1 LIAKRIAAILAVW
14 MACGLALASAG
25 ARTNHGTWTV
35 ESVLAR
41 LDEASKI
48 FRSLSADV
56 ERTKVTVVVND
67 QSTETG
73 TIVVRGDKML
83 LDMKAPDK
91 RTILRAGDMVYVYT
105 PGLNRVEEY
114 NLGKNRT
121 LADQY
126 LQLGFGMS
134 GNELRKSYLVT
145 VVGET
150 TVGDKKTVE
159 VELTPK
165 SEQVRQQFS
174 KIEIW
179 FDEANWLPAQ
189 QRFDE
194 TGSGDYVV
202 IHYTNVALNPAVSD
216 SQFKPRWPKGT
227 ERVKPQQLNGSM

>member
-1 LIAKRIAAILAVW
+1 
-14 MACGLALASAG
+14 MACGLALESAG
-25 ARTNHGTWTV
+25 ARTNHGAWTV

-41 LDEASKI
+41 LDEASKT

-150 TVGDKKTVE
+150 TVGDKKTVD

-227 ERVKPQQLNGSM
+227 ERVKPQQLSGSM

>member
-1 LIAKRIAAILAVW
+1 MIAKRIAAILAVW
-14 MACGLALASAG
+14 MTCGLVLAGTG

-41 LDEASKI
+41 LDEASKT
-48 FRSLSADV
+48 FHSLSADV

-73 TIVVRGDKML
+73 TIVVRADKML
-83 LDMKAPDK
+83 LDIKAPDK
-91 RTILRAGDMVYVYT
+91 RTILRTGDMVYVYT

-145 VVGET
+145 IVGEA

-165 SEQVRQQFS
+165 SERVRQQFS

-202 IHYTNVALNPAVSD
+202 IHYTNVALNPEVSD

-227 ERVKPQQLNGSM
+227 ERVKPQQLSGSM